1 MPFGQFFILFLSN
14 SNLVLRYLI
23 ATGYNYGSSVKT
35 EILDLLDPSLSC
47 LIEEED
53 ISYRFKST
61 GGLLGTIPVICG
73 GYASGTYLNEC
84 LLYGTSQVITMNSNR
99 VGHSSVALN
108 NSMLWI
114 LGGSNHGG
122 TSSGYHLDSTEFIT
136 TNGASD
142 GPKLPAPVSDS
153 CAVKFPGNGN
163 VYLIGGKTPSGF
175 SNNVWMSNPSNNFAF
190 EQGPSLITARGYHTC
205 GTMSIGAKSII
216 VAAGGQ
222 PGFLKSV
229 EILDPLLNQWV
240 EGKKKSTTC
249 VLDCN
254 SIIINHK

>member
-1 MPFGQFFILFLSN
+1 M
-14 SNLVLRYLI
+14 I
-23 ATGYNYGSSVKT
+23 ATGGYHYGSSVKT
-35 EILDLLDPSLSC
+35 EILDLSDSSLSC

-53 ISYRFKST
+53 ISNRFRST
-61 GGLLGTIPVICG
+61 GGMLGTIPVICG

-84 LLYGTSQVITMNSNR
+84 LLYGTTSQVITMHSIR

-136 TNGASD
+136 TNGAFI
-142 GPKLPAPVSDS
+142 GPTIPAPVSDS

-205 GTMSIGAKSII
+205 GSMSIGAKSII

-229 EILDPLLNQWV
+229 EILDPLSNQWM
-240 EGKKKSTTC
+240 EGKKESTIC